1 MFFELL
7 GAFVALESA
16 DDDSET
22 EMVEL
27 VPDEEPEVNYWGPS
41 VEA

>member
-7 GAFVALESA
+7 GALLVLDEDEELELPKCNLCL
-16 DDDSET
+16 E
-22 EMVEL
+22 
-27 VPDEEPEVNYWGPS
+27 EEPEVNYWGPS